1 MNIKKVFTF
10 ALAGALSISMLAG
23 CGSSSNESTTSESK
37 EDTSLTD
44 VQSAGHFTLGLD
56 ADFAPM
62 GFTDDNGEIVGFD
75 IDLAKAVGEKMG
87 VNVEVK
93 PIDWDSKDMELS
105 SGKIDVIWNGFSI
118 TDERRQEVLFSNPYL
133 STKQSIVVKKGSDI
147 TKKADLAGKKIAL
160 QDGSTSEDALKADTA
175 TYESVGDDNISRFKE
190 NSQVLMEVD
199 SGRADAAVIDEVFV
213 RYYLQKENLL
223 DKYTVLEEGFDEED
237 YGVGGRK
244 GDYALMEVKNLKNVL
259 IYKKEETIMAQV
271 TKKTLI
277 GEALSI
283 DEEIAPILMGI
294 GMHCLGC
301 PASQGESLEEAC
313 MVHGVDADELVK
325 KINDFLASK

>member
-44 VQSAGHFTLGLD
+44 VQAADHFTLGLD

-87 VNVEVK
+87 VDVEVK

-244 GDYALMEVKNLKNVL
+244 GDYALMEAINKALDECKADGTTSEISKKWFGEDL
-259 IYKKEETIMAQV
+259 IK
-271 TKKTLI
+271 
-277 GEALSI
+277 
-283 DEEIAPILMGI
+283 
-294 GMHCLGC
+294 
-301 PASQGESLEEAC
+301 
-313 MVHGVDADELVK
+313 
-325 KINDFLASK
+325 

>member
-44 VQSAGHFTLGLD
+44 VQAAGHFTLGLD

-87 VNVEVK
+87 VDVEVK

-147 TKKADLAGKKIAL
+147 TKKADLVGKKIAL

-244 GDYALMEVKNLKNVL
+244 GDYALMEAINKALDECKADGTTSEISQKWFGEDL
-259 IYKKEETIMAQV
+259 IK
-271 TKKTLI
+271 
-277 GEALSI
+277 
-283 DEEIAPILMGI
+283 
-294 GMHCLGC
+294 
-301 PASQGESLEEAC
+301 
-313 MVHGVDADELVK
+313 
-325 KINDFLASK
+325 

>member
-23 CGSSSNESTTSESK
+23 CGSSSNESTTSEPK

-44 VQSAGHFTLGLD
+44 VQAAGHFTLGLD

-244 GDYALMEVKNLKNVL
+244 GDYALMEAINKALDECKADGTTSEISKKWFGEDL
-259 IYKKEETIMAQV
+259 IK
-271 TKKTLI
+271 
-277 GEALSI
+277 
-283 DEEIAPILMGI
+283 
-294 GMHCLGC
+294 
-301 PASQGESLEEAC
+301 
-313 MVHGVDADELVK
+313 
-325 KINDFLASK
+325 

>member
-1 MNIKKVFTF
+1 MAKEAKTNAMRMLDRQKVKYEAFTYECDEF
-10 ALAGALSISMLAG
+10 IDGLHSADLIGAPYDQSFKTLVMEGKSGG
-23 CGSSSNESTTSESK
+23 CYVFVVPIEK
-37 EDTSLTD
+37 EVDRK
-44 VQSAGHFTLGLD
+44 A
-56 ADFAPM
+56 A
-62 GFTDDNGEIVGFD
+62 
-75 IDLAKAVGEKMG
+75 AKAVGEKMG
-87 VNVEVK
+87 VDVEVK

-133 STKQSIVVKKGSDI
+133 STKQSIIVKKGSDI

-244 GDYALMEVKNLKNVL
+244 GDYALMEAINKALDECKADGTTSEISQKWFGEDL
-259 IYKKEETIMAQV
+259 IK
-271 TKKTLI
+271 
-277 GEALSI
+277 
-283 DEEIAPILMGI
+283 
-294 GMHCLGC
+294 
-301 PASQGESLEEAC
+301 
-313 MVHGVDADELVK
+313 
-325 KINDFLASK
+325 

>member
-44 VQSAGHFTLGLD
+44 VQAAGHFTLGLD

-87 VNVEVK
+87 VDVEVK

-175 TYESVGDDNISRFKE
+175 TYESVGDANISRFKE

-244 GDYALMEVKNLKNVL
+244 GDYALMEAINKALDECKADGTTSEISQKWFGEDL
-259 IYKKEETIMAQV
+259 IK
-271 TKKTLI
+271 
-277 GEALSI
+277 
-283 DEEIAPILMGI
+283 
-294 GMHCLGC
+294 
-301 PASQGESLEEAC
+301 
-313 MVHGVDADELVK
+313 
-325 KINDFLASK
+325 

>member
-44 VQSAGHFTLGLD
+44 VQAAGHFTLGLD

-87 VNVEVK
+87 VDVEVK

-175 TYESVGDDNISRFKE
+175 TYESVGDDNISLFKE

-244 GDYALMEVKNLKNVL
+244 GDYALMEAINKALDECKADGTTSEISKKWFGEDL
-259 IYKKEETIMAQV
+259 IK
-271 TKKTLI
+271 
-277 GEALSI
+277 
-283 DEEIAPILMGI
+283 
-294 GMHCLGC
+294 
-301 PASQGESLEEAC
+301 
-313 MVHGVDADELVK
+313 
-325 KINDFLASK
+325 